1 LTINRQPVADVETVI
16 VAGEIVRQGQSR
28 YDHHCRAGINCLRHV
43 NAEPDNLE
51 LSVQIVTLGAGIV
64 HASIFAAIEV
74 PSPI

>member
-28 YDHHCRAGINCLRHV
+28 HDHHCRAGTNCLRHV

-64 HASIFAAIEV
+64 HVSIFAAIEV